1 MIPLSDSFILK
12 AFVIDVFNTSR
23 YKSEYD
29 FNSIYNTSYSTSN
42 SRQFIIG
49 ISYDFAKGKEVN
61 ENVRD
66 TGVEEEKNRLRK

>member
-1 MIPLSDSFILK
+1 M
-12 AFVIDVFNTSR
+12 V
-23 YKSEYD
+23 
-29 FNSIYNTSYSTSN
+29 
-42 SRQFIIG
+42 FIIHL